1 MNFAN
6 IYRENLS
13 KLIEDETKKI
23 YTEDQENNVFGLL
36 IDAIKTV
43 RFKNGLDMDGIV
55 KKPLSLDDNDT
66 ELAEVLVVWKDLLVK
81 NGVAEPEA
89 LSIANRE
96 NLKNKENVIKI
107 VRACGAKEEKEPML
121 SLILNSFGVTGNL
134 RVYYVEEYS
143 KALLKAQKASADSK
157 QKIKE
162 AFRNVYLK
170 KRETISNEKAGK
182 VLDELTER
190 FDDLILNMKEL
201 DYISSAGLRLLKRA
215 YMAMRRKN
223 GSLKL
228 KNVNKMVMEVFEV
241 TGFAGLLQFI

>member
-23 YTEDQENNVFGLL
+23 YTEDQENTVFGLL

-96 NLKNKENVIKI
+96 NLKNKE
-107 VRACGAKEEKEPML
+107 L
-121 SLILNSFGVTGNL
+121 
-134 RVYYVEEYS
+134 
-143 KALLKAQKASADSK
+143 
-157 QKIKE
+157 
-162 AFRNVYLK
+162 
-170 KRETISNEKAGK
+170 
-182 VLDELTER
+182 
-190 FDDLILNMKEL
+190 
-201 DYISSAGLRLLKRA
+201 
-215 YMAMRRKN
+215 
-223 GSLKL
+223 
-228 KNVNKMVMEVFEV
+228 
-241 TGFAGLLQFI
+241 